1 MAGKAVQFD
10 SRFAENCIIVG
21 AIVVEI
27 WVGLWRSK
35 QRMVSSSRCG
45 AENGWLS
52 LWRTVVRL
60 LSPFICSHRTPQP
73 FINLPGPFTYRA
85 HTLFWVRYSLPKPVQ
100 SRAPI
105 VYKEDVVL
113 AGAMSRETEVTI
125 VRRANSRNIVY
136 LRYDYAVFGESR
148 VRWTAFPVICIVF
161 LYIGWITKM
170 LQVFFVWPLVR
181 LGQNNAYG
189 KKGG

>member
-1 MAGKAVQFD
+1 MTLQTKDGF
-10 SRFAENCIIVG
+10 IIAMRRGERV
-21 AIVVEI
+21 ALVVEDGCPTAI
-27 WVGLWRSK
+27 
-35 QRMVSSSRCG
+35 
-45 AENGWLS
+45 S
-52 LWRTVVRL
+52 LYLLPQNTTTIHKLTRTL
-60 LSPFICSHRTPQP
+60 Y
-73 FINLPGPFTYRA
+73 LPGP
-85 HTLFWVRYSLPKPVQ
+85 YSLLSTLLTSQTGAK
-100 SRAPI
+100 SGAPI